1 VISLT
6 DRGVGLWHHPMRMRG
21 SFPLFLGTLTLVL
34 WAGAS
39 DPASAQSRRVAGA
52 SAGSAMASVGA
63 MREREAEVPKKG
75 AATHAGPPLLF
86 DTQETESENF
96 EPFAKWTG
104 AVDKMKKEAADQAK
118 FKTNFAKWLTV
129 LDGLKGKDVETQLGE
144 VNKLMN
150 QATYVTDPDN
160 WGVSD
165 YWASPGE
172 FLAKFGDCED
182 YAIAKYMAL
191 KYVGFPADN
200 MRIVAVKDQN
210 LKVGHAIL
218 AVYHDDRIDLLDNQ
232 IKIVVDARKV
242 HHYEPVYSINEKH
255 WWRHRAPGSSPSG

>member
-1 VISLT
+1 MISLT
-6 DRGVGLWHHPMRMRG
+6 DLRPELWHHPSRMRG
-21 SFPLFLGTLTLVL
+21 SFPILLGIAALV
-34 WAGAS
+34 WASAS
-39 DPASAQSRRVAGA
+39 DPVSAQSRRVAGA
-52 SAGSAMASVGA
+52 SAGSAMASVSA
-63 MREREAEVPKKG
+63 LRERELESSTPKKG
-75 AATHAGPPLLF
+75 PAAAGPPLLF

-104 AVDKMKKEAADQAK
+104 AVEKMKKEAADLTK
-118 FKTNFAKWLTV
+118 FKATFAKWLPT
-129 LDGLKGKDVETQLGE
+129 LDQLKGKDVETQLAE

-150 QATYVTDPDN
+150 QAPYVTDPDN

-165 YWASPGE
+165 YWASPAE

-191 KYVGFPADN
+191 KYVGFPADK
-200 MRIVAVKDQN
+200 MRIVAVKDLN

-242 HHYEPVYSINEKH
+242 HHYEPVYSINEKA
-255 WWRHRAPGSSPSG
+255 WWRHRAPGSSPTG

>member
-1 VISLT
+1 
-6 DRGVGLWHHPMRMRG
+6 MRG
-21 SFPLFLGTLTLVL
+21 SFPLLIGVFALAVWTSGS
-34 WAGAS
+34 G
-39 DPASAQSRRVAGA
+39 PASAQSRRVAGA
-52 SAGSAMASVGA
+52 TAGSAMASVSA
-63 MREREAEVPKKG
+63 LREREEAPKKS
-75 AATHAGPPLLF
+75 AAHAGPPLLF

-104 AVDKMKKEAADQAK
+104 AVEKMKKEAADQAK
-118 FKTNFAKWLTV
+118 FKANFAKWLV
-129 LDGLKGKDVETQLGE
+129 ELDKLKGKDLETQLTE

-150 QATYVTDPDN
+150 QATYTTDPDN

-191 KYVGFPADN
+191 KYVGFPAAN

-232 IKIVVDARKV
+232 IKIVVDSRKV

-255 WWRHRAPGSSPSG
+255 WWRHRAPGSGPTG

>member
-1 VISLT
+1 
-6 DRGVGLWHHPMRMRG
+6 MRG
-21 SFPLFLGTLTLVL
+21 SLPLLLGVL
-34 WAGAS
+34 ALAVLAGGCNA
-39 DPASAQSRRVAGA
+39 AFAQSRRVAGV
-52 SAGSAMASVGA
+52 SAGSAMASVSA
-63 MREREAEVPKKG
+63 LREREEAPKKTAG
-75 AATHAGPPLLF
+75 HTGPPLLF

-96 EPFAKWTG
+96 EPFSKWTG
-104 AVDKMKKEAADQAK
+104 AVEKMKKEAADQAK
-118 FKTNFAKWLTV
+118 FKVTFAKWLV
-129 LDGLKGKDVETQLGE
+129 ELDKLKGKDVETQLTE

-200 MRIVAVKDQN
+200 MRVVAVKDQN

-232 IKIVVDARKV
+232 IKIVVDSRKV

-255 WWRHRAPGSSPSG
+255 WWRHRAPGSSPAG